1 MIMRPTAT
9 IFLGMK
15 LKSINALTLPSLLW
29 LCDVLSFKCCKSFRR
44 ILDLINQIKVELTA
58 EREKYIYLRYLLQA
72 FKKKHPTAKK
82 FTWSAVSVRRFSGR
96 LGTWCSTFRMLTE
109 LTSTNWAT
117 KIILFRLENEYW
129 GGCGGCGGGGTV
141 CSTIW
146 ITWRTLPSYSN

>member
-82 FTWSAVSVRRFSGR
+82 FTWSAVSARRCSVRP
-96 LGTWCSTFRMLTE
+96 GTSCSTYRTLMVS
-109 LTSTNWAT
+109 TSTSWVR
-117 KIILFRLENEYW
+117 KIILCRLENEYRA
-129 GGCGGCGGGGTV
+129 GCGGGGLYVQQYKSCERHSHPTV
-141 CSTIW
+141 I
-146 ITWRTLPSYSN
+146 N